1 MKNQKGVTLIE
12 LLIVILI
19 MVSISSLAF
28 YLFSYGTKMERAVA
42 TENELQREARFIM
55 ETISNKVRD
64 GEDIDKII
72 AYSNSEIKLAT
83 GSVLSKN
90 VKKFDVAKELL
101 TENRKKYTVILE
113 LEKNGHRYELSTE
126 VFNDPA
132 ERILNR

>member
-42 TENELQREARFIM
+42 IENELQREARFIM
-55 ETISNKVRD
+55 ETISNSVRD
-64 GEDIDKII
+64 GEAINNII
-72 AYSNSEIKLAT
+72 VYSNREIKLVS
-83 GSVLSKN
+83 GNVLSQN
-90 VKKFDVAKELL
+90 VDYFQISEKDL
-101 TENRKKYTVILE
+101 TDGRKKYTVLLK
-113 LEKNGHRYELSTE
+113 LEKNDHSYSMSTE
-126 VFNDPA
+126 VFNDSS